1 MIALKSSSRIC
12 LHIQAIPL
20 PFKQLNFPSC
30 VQRLFINSKFLQV
43 TSNLGLSGRQ
53 RRLEGSQCVDDK
65 EDLAVN
71 KEQECQTNIDYLKDQ
86 STIMDKEFQTT
97 VEDKVH
103 TFIEDKEDHKQTL
116 IIDMESQ
123 ETMEIEEDQPNEH
136 QNKISKGM
144 KRNSFRLDYIKS
156 MIKT

>member
-1 MIALKSSSRIC
+1 M
-12 LHIQAIPL
+12 
-20 PFKQLNFPSC
+20 
-30 VQRLFINSKFLQV
+30 
-43 TSNLGLSGRQ
+43 T
-53 RRLEGSQCVDDK
+53 

-71 KEQECQTNIDYLKDQ
+71 EEQECQTNIDYLKDQ
-86 STIMDKEFQTT
+86 STIMDNEFQTT

-103 TFIEDKEDHKQTL
+103 TFIKDKEDHEQSI
-116 IIDMESQ
+116 IIDLEIQ
-123 ETMEIEEDQPNEH
+123 KTMEIEEDQPNGH